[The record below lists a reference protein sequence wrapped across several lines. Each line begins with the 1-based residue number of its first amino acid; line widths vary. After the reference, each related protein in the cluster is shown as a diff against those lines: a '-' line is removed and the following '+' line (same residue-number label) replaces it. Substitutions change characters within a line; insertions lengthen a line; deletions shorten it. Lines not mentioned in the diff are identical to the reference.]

1 MRCYKLIRSRIFA
14 SSCGQL
20 YTVAKAVDRM
30 SPLARLT
37 STTIVKT
44 KVTDAVN
51 DLSFLAN

>member
-1 MRCYKLIRSRIFA
+1 VRCYKLIRSRIFA